1 MIVVVLNY
9 LLAYYRAKAKGFF
22 FFLILN
28 TDEIS
33 FDDFDLY
40 FGDNLCRLNPIM
52 ILRT

>member
-9 LLAYYRAKAKGFF
+9 LLAYYRAKAKGF